1 MATATAKSSVTTQ
14 ETTPYKPQ
22 HKVRIVTAASLFD
35 GHDAAINIM
44 RRIIQSTGCEVIH
57 LGHDR
62 SVEEVVNTAIQ
73 EDANAIAM
81 TSYQGGHNEYF
92 KYMYDLLQERGA
104 GHIKIFGGGGGV
116 ILPSEIDELM
126 DYGITRIYSPDDGR
140 EMGLQGMINDLVE
153 KSDFPV
159 PAMKE
164 TTGDKDVSVLLK
176 EKDVQTIARLISL
189 AENRHEEFNSAF
201 SIQHSELSAPVL
213 GITGTGGSGKSSL
226 VDELIRRFLI
236 DFPEKNIGVI
246 SVDPSK
252 RKTGGALLGD
262 RIRMNAIN
270 HPRVYMR
277 SLATRQSNLAL
288 SQHVQEAVDVLKAAQ
303 YDLIILETSGIGQSD
318 TEILD
323 HSDVSLYV
331 MTPEFG
337 AATQLEKIDMLD
349 FADVVAINK
358 FDKRGAQDALR
369 DVKKQYQRNHNLW
382 DADPE
387 TLPVYGTI
395 ASQFNDPGMNA
406 LYSVLMD
413 NVAETTGANLK
424 SIGDRVEDRSEKIF
438 VIPPARTRYLSEI
451 SENNRSYD
459 AFAKAQSATA
469 QKLYGIYKTIL
480 TLTEKEEGQPAS
492 PHQNSHPHATKAD
505 GDAPKTYPYLTQNG
519 LDEDEILQAVS
530 SSVSSDQQGD
540 GNVSR
545 TDSQLVEMLIA
556 QFNKV
561 KMDLDPYNWEII
573 TGWEEKVN
581 KYKQPIYS
589 FKVRNKEIKIE
600 THTESLSHQQIPKV
614 ALPKYT
620 AWGDILQWCLQENV
634 PGEFPYTAGLYPFKR
649 TGEDPTR
656 MFAGEGGPE
665 RTNKR
670 FHYVSL
676 GMPAKR
682 LSTAFDS
689 VTLYGNDPGYR
700 PDIYGKIGNAGVSIC
715 CLDDAK
721 KLYSGFDLSDPMT
734 SVSMTINGPA
744 PMLLGFFMN
753 AAIDQN
759 CEKYIQE
766 NGLEDKVEAKLK
778 ELYDDKDLERPC
790 YLNADGK
797 KVTAPITEDSGL
809 PEGNNG
815 LGLMLL
821 GLTGDQILPADEYAR
836 IKAET
841 LKQVRGTV
849 QADILKEDQAQNTCI
864 FSTEF
869 ALRLMGDVQEYFID
883 QQVRNFYSVS
893 ISGYH
898 IAEAGAN
905 PITQLAFTLANGFTY
920 VEYYLSR
927 GMDINKFGPN
937 LSFFFSNGVDPEYAV
952 IGRVARKIWSKALK
966 NKYGANPRA
975 QMLKYHIQTS
985 GRSLHAQEIDFN
997 DIRTTLQA
1005 LYAIYDNCNSLHTN
1019 AYDEAIT
1026 TPTEE
1031 SVRRAMAIQLI
1042 INKELGLAKNENPI
1056 QGAFIIEELTD
1067 LVEEA
1072 VLSEFDRIT
1081 ERGGVLGAM
1090 ETMYQRSKIQEESM
1104 HYEMLKHT
1112 GEYPI
1117 IGVNTFLSSKGSPT
1131 IQPAE
1136 VIRATEAEKKNQIN
1150 TKENLHTAFAKAQ
1163 DSALKD
1169 IQSAAVE
1176 NKNIFTQL
1184 MEATKVCSLGQITEA
1199 LFEVGGQY
1207 RRNM

>member
-1 MATATAKSSVTTQ
+1 MQ
-14 ETTPYKPQ
+14 PQQPYTPKN
-22 HKVRIVTAASLFD
+22 KVRIVTAASLFD

-44 RRIIQSTGCEVIH
+44 RRIIQATGVEVIH

-92 KYMYDLLQERGA
+92 KYMYDLLQEKGA

-116 ILPSEIDELM
+116 ILPSEIETLM

-140 EMGLQGMINDLVE
+140 EMGLQGMINDLVRT
-153 KSDFPV
+153 SDFPIGN
-159 PAMKE
+159 ALNGEAEKLA
-164 TTGDKDVSVLLK
+164 TKDPGA
-176 EKDVQTIARLISL
+176 IARVISS
-189 AENRHEEFNSAF
+189 AENFPEVAKDALEKIHDKNKS
-201 SIQHSELSAPVL
+201 LKTPVL
-213 GITGTGGSGKSSL
+213 GITGTGGAGKSSL
-226 VDELIRRFLI
+226 VDELVRRFLL
-236 DFPEKNIGVI
+236 DFPEKTIGLI

-270 HPRVYMR
+270 SPRVYMR

-288 SQHVQEAVDVLKAAQ
+288 SKYVAEAIEVIKTAE

-318 TEILD
+318 TEILE

-349 FADVVAINK
+349 FADLVAINK
-358 FDKRGAQDALR
+358 FDKRGSLDALR
-369 DVKKQYQRNHNLW
+369 DVKKQYMRNHQLW
-382 DADPE
+382 DTPQDE
-387 TLPVYGTI
+387 LPIFGTI
-395 ASQFNDPGMNA
+395 ASQFNDPGMNTLYKAIMDKLVEKTATA
-406 LYSVLMD
+406 LNSTFEISDEM
-413 NVAETTGANLK
+413 
-424 SIGDRVEDRSEKIF
+424 SEKIF

-451 SENNRSYD
+451 SENNRAYD
-459 AFAKAQSATA
+459 TTAVAQAEVA
-469 QKLYGIYKTIL
+469 QKLYGIYKTIE
-480 TLTEKEEGQPAS
+480 TVSGSIPEIDKAGIVTES
-492 PHQNSHPHATKAD
+492 
-505 GDAPKTYPYLTQNG
+505 
-519 LDEDEILQAVS
+519 LQS
-530 SSVSSDQQGD
+530 SESD
-540 GNVSR
+540 
-545 TDSQLVEMLIA
+545 TDLVKLLLAE
-556 QFNKV
+556 FDKV
-561 KMDLDPYNWEII
+561 KMDLDPYNWEVI
-573 TGWEEKVN
+573 TNWNEKVAR
-581 KYKQPIYS
+581 YKNPVYT
-589 FKVRNKEIKIE
+589 FKVRDKEIKID
-600 THTESLSHQQIPKV
+600 THTESLSHTQIPKV
-614 ALPKYT
+614 ALPKYQ
-620 AWGDILQWCLQENV
+620 AWGDVLRWCLQENV

-649 TGEDPTR
+649 TGEDPAR

-665 RTNKR
+665 RTNRR
-670 FHYVSL
+670 FHYVSHGL
-676 GMPAKR
+676 PAKR

-689 VTLYGNDPGYR
+689 VTLYGNDPGVR

-721 KLYSGFDLSDPMT
+721 KLYSGFDLSHPMT

-759 CEKYIQE
+759 CEKYIKE
-766 NGLEDKVEAKLK
+766 NKLEEEVEAKISEMYK
-778 ELYDDKDLERPC
+778 GKTRPK
-790 YLNADGK
+790 YQG
-797 KVTAPITEDSGL
+797 EL
-809 PEGNNG
+809 PEGNDG
-815 LGLMLL
+815 LGLLLL
-821 GLTGDQILPADEYAR
+821 GTTGDQVLPQGVYDT
-836 IKAET
+836 IKKDT

-869 ALRLMGDVQEYFID
+869 ALRLMGDVQEYFINE
-883 QQVRNFYSVS
+883 QVRNFYSVS

-937 LSFFFSNGVDPEYAV
+937 LSFFFSNGIDPEYSV

-966 NKYGANPRA
+966 HKYNANPRA

-1056 QGAFIIEELTD
+1056 QGSFIIEELTD
-1067 LVEEA
+1067 LVEQA
-1072 VLSEFDRIT
+1072 VLAEFDRLT

-1090 ETMYQRSKIQEESM
+1090 ETMYQRSKIQEESLY
-1104 HYEMLKHT
+1104 YETLKHT
-1112 GEYPI
+1112 GEFPI

-1131 IQPAE
+1131 VQPAE
-1136 VIRATEAEKKNQIN
+1136 VIRATEKEKKYQIEVV
-1150 TKENLHTAFAKAQ
+1150 ENLNERNEKKVS
-1163 DSALKD
+1163 DLLKELQQKS
-1169 IQSAAVE
+1169 IHNE
-1176 NKNIFTQL
+1176 NIFEAL
-1184 MEATKVCSLGQITEA
+1184 MEVCKYASLGQITHA

>member
-1 MATATAKSSVTTQ
+1 MSTPTLSAEKKDKQPNLAGHKAP
-14 ETTPYKPQ
+14 EPYKPKN
-22 HKVRIVTAASLFD
+22 KVRIVTAASLFD

-44 RRIIQSTGCEVIH
+44 RRIIQGTGCEVIH

-73 EDANAIAM
+73 EDAQAIAL

-92 KYMYDLLQERGA
+92 KYMHDLLLEKGA

-116 ILPSEIDELM
+116 ILPEEIKDLM
-126 DYGITRIYSPDDGR
+126 DHGITRIYSPDDGR
-140 EMGLQGMINDLVE
+140 SLGLQGMINDLVE
-153 KSDFPV
+153 KSDYP
-159 PAMKE
+159 
-164 TTGDKDVSVLLK
+164 TGDEISVTAESLNTKNHLATA
-176 EKDVQTIARLISL
+176 QLISA
-189 AENRHEEFNSAF
+189 AENYFDKRKDIFEKVKARAAKSK
-201 SIQHSELSAPVL
+201 APVL
-213 GITGTGGSGKSSL
+213 GITGTGGAGKSSM
-226 VDELIRRFLI
+226 VDEIVRRFLI
-236 DFPEKNIGVI
+236 DFKDKTIGIV

-270 HPRVYMR
+270 NPRVYMR

-288 SQHVQEAVDVLKAAQ
+288 SAYVKEAITVLKAAG
-303 YDLIILETSGIGQSD
+303 YDLIVLETSGIGQSD

-331 MTPEFG
+331 MTPEYG

-349 FADVVAINK
+349 FADVIALNK
-358 FDKRGAQDALR
+358 FDKRGALDALR
-369 DVKKQYQRNHNLW
+369 DVKKQYQRNHQLW
-382 DADPE
+382 TSKIEDM
-387 TLPVYGTI
+387 PVFGTI
-395 ASQFNDPGMNA
+395 ASQFNDPGTNQ
-406 LYSVLMD
+406 LYKYVID
-413 NVAETTGANLK
+413 TIVTKTGSDLK
-424 SIGDRVEDRSEKIF
+424 SNFVISREMSEKIF
-438 VIPPARTRYLSEI
+438 VIPPHRTRYLSEI
-451 SENNRSYD
+451 AENNRKYD
-459 AFAKAQSATA
+459 SWVTEQKEVA
-469 QKLYGIYKTIL
+469 QKLFALDKSIGTLGESTIEDKDRIIKTL
-480 TLTEKEEGQPAS
+480 QEQYEKLKL
-492 PHQNSHPHATKAD
+492 NLD
-505 GDAPKTYPYLTQNG
+505 PKNLK
-519 LDEDEILQAVS
+519 LIEDWES
-530 SSVSSDQQGD
+530 
-540 GNVSR
+540 
-545 TDSQLVEMLIA
+545 
-556 QFNKV
+556 KV
-561 KMDLDPYNWEII
+561 KQ
-573 TGWEEKVN
+573 
-581 KYKQPIYS
+581 YKEPLFK
-589 FKVRNKEIKIE
+589 FKVRDKEIAIK
-600 THTESLSHQQIPKV
+600 THTESLSHTQVPKV
-614 ALPKYT
+614 ALPRYE
-620 AWGDILQWCLQENV
+620 AWGDVLQWSLQENV
-634 PGEFPYTAGLYPFKR
+634 PGEFPYTAGIYPFKR
-649 TGEDPTR
+649 EGEDPTR

-665 RTNKR
+665 RTNRR

-676 GMPAKR
+676 ATPAKR

-689 VTLYGNDPGYR
+689 VTLYGNDPDYR
-700 PDIYGKIGNAGVSIC
+700 PDIYGKIGNSGVSIC

-721 KLYSGFDLSDPMT
+721 KLYSGFNLADPRT

-744 PMLLGFFMN
+744 PMLLGYFMN
-753 AAIDQN
+753 AAIDQQ
-759 CEKYIQE
+759 CEIYIKQ
-766 NGLEDKVEAKLK
+766 NGLEAEVKKKIDA
-778 ELYDDKDLERPC
+778 LYKDAVRPA
-790 YLNADGK
+790 YQGA
-797 KVTAPITEDSGL
+797 L
-809 PEGNNG
+809 PKGNDG

-821 GLTGDQILPADEYAR
+821 GVTGDQVLPKDVYEK
-836 IKAET
+836 IKTST
-841 LKQVRGTV
+841 LSQVRGTV

-869 ALRLMGDVQEYFID
+869 ALRLMGDVQQYFID
-883 QQVRNFYSVS
+883 KDVRNFYSVS

-927 GMDINKFGPN
+927 GMDINDFAPN

-952 IGRVARKIWSKALK
+952 IGRVARRLWAKAMKI
-966 NKYGANPRA
+966 KYGANARS

-1042 INKELGLAKNENPI
+1042 INKELGLAKNENPL
-1056 QGAFIIEELTD
+1056 QGSFIIEELTD

-1072 VLSEFDRIT
+1072 VLAEFDRIT
-1081 ERGGVLGAM
+1081 ERGGVLGSM
-1090 ETMYQRSKIQEESM
+1090 ETMYQRGKIQEESLY
-1104 HYEMLKHT
+1104 YETLKHT

-1131 IQPAE
+1131 IIPRE
-1136 VIRATEAEKKNQIN
+1136 VIRATTEEKEYQI
-1150 TKENLHTAFAKAQ
+1150 KMLRNLHAFQGHRESELMERVQQAA
-1163 DSALKD
+1163 
-1169 IQSAAVE
+1169 IQ
-1176 NKNIFTQL
+1176 NKNIFEEL
-1184 MEATKVCSLGQITEA
+1184 MEATKVCSLGQITRA